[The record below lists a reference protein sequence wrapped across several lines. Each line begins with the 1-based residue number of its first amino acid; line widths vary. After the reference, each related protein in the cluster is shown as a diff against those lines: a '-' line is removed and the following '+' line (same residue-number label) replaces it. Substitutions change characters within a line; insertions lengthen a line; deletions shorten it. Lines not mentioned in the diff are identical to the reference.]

1 MISLS
6 QCVQLIE
13 CPSLYELMGCPDFH
27 WENIPV
33 LELWREKHDSNG
45 KHDSDGKP
53 HVILESYH
61 PEDSIEI
68 IKESLANNK
77 VSYLLYLV

>member
-1 MISLS
+1 
-6 QCVQLIE
+6 
-13 CPSLYELMGCPDFH
+13 MGCPDFH

-77 VSYLLYLV
+77 VSYLLYFVQQLKSNYFCIFYEFKYIIF